1 MKKED
6 LLSFS
11 WIILVYIYMLTISNF
26 VENPSYQKILGL
38 MGLGILFLGLIGQ
51 EMYLK
56 MKYAG
61 YKLLKGYIINF
72 RQEYQFLVERIEET
86 RIDGGSA
93 TKIIL
98 SRPYNHPRYGELK
111 EVIINVPKSF
121 FENLDFVPQKN
132 ALYIYG
138 MSLDHPSVSYALL
151 KESRV
156 ITDHANPIPV
166 FDLLLSD
173 KVTVVY
179 STGECNDEV
188 ERIRKLYEEEHQKV
202 IRLEEE
208 NAGLRNEVQA
218 LLKSKM
224 DFNKQVV
231 EGILAYR
238 EAYGDLLTASK
249 YLTSRVSV
257 IPINQLVMGIVV
269 IGILIFMWKNPDYLL
284 WFFEHPIHT
293 SIIIISIGL
302 TGYII
307 YRKRGR

>member
-284 WFFEHPIHT
+284 WLFEHPIHT